1 MATITD
7 LGIAE
12 LVAALA
18 RKETSAVEV
27 AEAHLTKL
35 EEHRAL
41 NGFITETPDKAR
53 EMAQA
58 SDTRRA
64 RGEAGLLEGVP
75 LAIKDLF
82 CTEGVQTT
90 AGSRILE
97 GFVPPYESTV
107 TANLWKAGA
116 VMVGKTNL
124 DEFAMGSSN
133 MTSSFGG
140 VENPW
145 KRRGDNRK
153 LVPGGSSGGSAAVVA
168 AYMVPGSTGTDTGG
182 SIRQPA
188 SFCGIVG
195 LKPTYGRCSRWGVV
209 AFASS
214 LDQPGP
220 LARRVEDAALLLQG
234 MAGHDPKD
242 STSAPLPVPD
252 FAAAARNA
260 DVKGQRIG
268 IPREYRVD
276 GTAPEIV
283 ALWDQGIEMMKA
295 AGAVIVDVSLPH
307 TKYALPAY
315 YIVAPAECSSNLARY
330 DGVRFGL
337 RVPGKDLIEMYQN
350 TRGAG
355 FGKEVRR
362 RIMIGTYVL
371 SAGYYE
377 AYYKKAQQVRALIA
391 RDFRQAFEK
400 CDVLLTPTA
409 PSAAFA
415 AGDKMDDPVTM
426 YLNDMFTI
434 PASMAGLPGI
444 SVPAGLDKDGLP
456 LGLQVIGRAFDE
468 ETMLRAAAALEKAAA
483 FTARPPGY

>member
-1 MATITD
+1 MAALTD
-7 LGIAE
+7 LTIAQ
-12 LVAALA
+12 LTTALA
-18 RKETSAVEV
+18 KKEASAVDV
-27 AEAHLTKL
+27 ADAHLKKL
-35 EEHRAL
+35 DEHRAL
-41 NGFITETPDKAR
+41 NAFITETPDKAR
-53 EMAQA
+53 DMAKA
-58 SDTRRA
+58 SDARRA
-64 RGEAGLLEGVP
+64 KGEAGLLDGVP

-90 AGSRILE
+90 AGSHILE

-116 VMVGKTNL
+116 VMIGKTNL

-133 MTSSFGG
+133 MTSHFGG

-153 LVPGGSSGGSAAVVA
+153 LVP
-168 AYMVPGSTGTDTGG
+168 GG

-220 LARRVEDAALLLQG
+220 LARTVEDSALLLQG

-260 DVKGQRIG
+260 DIKGLRIG
-268 IPREYRVD
+268 IPKEYRVD
-276 GTAPEIV
+276 GTSPEIV
-283 ALWDQGIEMMKA
+283 ALWSQGMEMLKA
-295 AGAVIVDVSLPH
+295 AGAVPVEISLPH

-337 RVPGKDLIEMYQN
+337 RVPGKDLTEMYQN

-362 RIMIGTYVL
+362 RILIGTYVL
-371 SAGYYE
+371 SAGYYD
-377 AYYKKAQQVRALIA
+377 AYYKKAQQIRSLIA
-391 RDFRQAFEK
+391 RDFKEAFEK

-409 PSAAFA
+409 PTSAFA
-415 AGDKMDDPVTM
+415 AGEKMDDPVTM

-456 LGLQVIGRAFDE
+456 LGLQIIGRAFDE

-483 FTARPPGY
+483 FRARAAGY